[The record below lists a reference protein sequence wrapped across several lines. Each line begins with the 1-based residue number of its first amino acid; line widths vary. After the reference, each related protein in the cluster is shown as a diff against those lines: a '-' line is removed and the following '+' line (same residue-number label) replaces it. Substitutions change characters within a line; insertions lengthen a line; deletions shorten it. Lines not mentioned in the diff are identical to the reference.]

1 MSSKSTEN
9 IAKLKFTAN
18 NINSI
23 ETKIIIIFFLVIKI
37 PKIPRKNMT
46 KEKNNKKNIL
56 KLDILFRKNVF
67 KTVSLQKRN
76 YNSKAKKIKK
86 V

>member
-1 MSSKSTEN
+1 
-9 IAKLKFTAN
+9 
-18 NINSI
+18 
-23 ETKIIIIFFLVIKI
+23 
-37 PKIPRKNMT
+37 MT
-46 KEKNNKKNIL
+46 KEKNNKKNTL